1 MAINSGSSA
10 YSIPVGNDAKHESL
24 SYAAVPFHTSAP
36 IPSNDSGFEYK
47 GENSDKRFPSAP
59 KKLTEKP
66 VPANLRSGSFNH
78 VPGET
83 PISKIGPTPHKYTA
97 EDNGPTGKKFS
108 ESLHERKNDGKFVET
123 TKRSKPH
130 HERED

>member
-1 MAINSGSSA
+1 MAINSGGSA

-36 IPSNDSGFEYK
+36 IPSNDAIPTKSWQQQRQEGMKNPETGKQKTAAEYNAGIESQRNK
-47 GENSDKRFPSAP
+47 VLQN
-59 KKLTEKP
+59 
-66 VPANLRSGSFNH
+66 
-78 VPGET
+78 
-83 PISKIGPTPHKYTA
+83 IGDEA
-97 EDNGPTGKKFS
+97 IDNGPTGKKFS
-108 ESLHERKNDGKFVET
+108 ESLHERKNDAKFVET